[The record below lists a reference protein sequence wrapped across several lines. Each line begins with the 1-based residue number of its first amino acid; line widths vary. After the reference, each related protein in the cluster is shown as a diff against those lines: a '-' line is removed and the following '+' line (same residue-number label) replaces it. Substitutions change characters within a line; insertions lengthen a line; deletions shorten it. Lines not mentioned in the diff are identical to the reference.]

1 MECKKNKRITVI
13 IITYNQED
21 LIGRALDSI
30 LIQKEWGL
38 KDVIICDDC
47 STDDNWLVINQYAQ
61 KYPDIIRAYR
71 NEKNFGIYGNLQHGL
86 TYIQETDLIIFC
98 SGDDAFC
105 DGYFKVIQD
114 YLKDKDLD
122 FQNEPFA
129 IYSDFK
135 IVYPNNKEKN
145 FYNKRIT
152 SKSNPISL
160 KIRNLIYNRSTFC
173 SYKLIQ
179 SFQKVP
185 LNKGV
190 SVSEGLFDLQ
200 MTLHSKAN
208 YYVPFIG
215 SIYYIGIGVST
226 KMSTPKHWLNM
237 IERNKEYLKLLK
249 LSKADKAYINYTT
262 NLLSFYINPTI
273 KDYIKTWYNYIKGG
287 RLGFSIIEILRT
299 NKIMAKFFLKKY
311 LHINA

>member
-47 STDDNWLVINQYAQ
+47 STDDNWLVIKQYAQ

-86 TYIQETDLIIFC
+86 TYIQDTDLIIFS

-122 FQNEPFA
+122 FQNESFA

-160 KIRNLIYNRSTFC
+160 KIRNLISVQSVFC

-179 SFQKVP
+179 SYQKVP
-185 LNKGV
+185 VNRGV
-190 SVSEGLFDLQ
+190 SVAEGLFDLQ
-200 MTLHSKAN
+200 MALHSKAN
-208 YYVPFIG
+208 YYVPVIG
-215 SIYYIGIGVST
+215 SIHYAGIGIST
-226 KMSTPKHWLNM
+226 KMSTPKHWNNI
-237 IERNKEYLKLLK
+237 IERNKEYLKLPM
-249 LSKADKAYINYTT
+249 LSKADIAYINYITYQFT
-262 NLLSFYINPTI
+262 FYINPTL
-273 KDYIKTWYNYIKGG
+273 KNYIKTWYYYVRGCT
-287 RLGFSIIEILRT
+287 LEFSIIEILRT